1 MECPT
6 IKLTMKTL
14 SKILLLVA
22 IAFTLV
28 LGGCYYDNEDDLYLG
43 MSVCD
48 STNVTY
54 SASVAPVFSE
64 FCNTCHSGGTP
75 SGSISTD
82 SYASVK
88 ANIARIQGAI
98 NHQTGYSQMPQGGS
112 KLSGC
117 DLGKIRNWV
126 SQGMVNN

>member
-1 MECPT
+1 
-6 IKLTMKTL
+6 MKTF
-14 SKILLLVA
+14 SKIPLFAA
-22 IAFTLV
+22 IVFMLV

-43 MSVCD
+43 VSICD

-64 FCNTCHSGGTP
+64 SCNSCHSGGTP

-88 ANIARIQGAI
+88 ANIARILGTI

-112 KLSGC
+112 KLSAC
-117 DLGKIRNWV
+117 NLGKIRNWV
-126 SQGMVNN
+126 NQGMENN